1 MNNVE
6 LFEWKV
12 EPFGVSG
19 AMTRGWWSGHNGRE
33 DETTGWQ
40 EARRKIEQKPVIRT
54 AGGLVNKLLVMPDI
68 DLRLCIDCI
77 AIDTVSALI
86 LQQTK
91 MQARIWSLSR
101 DIIDWDIQEDAKA
114 ALQSHT
120 PTEYKLSISRFLQ

>member
-1 MNNVE
+1 MVARMRR
-6 LFEWKV
+6 LDDRK
-12 EPFGVSG
+12 
-19 AMTRGWWSGHNGRE
+19 RGGR
-33 DETTGWQ
+33 
-40 EARRKIEQKPVIRT
+40 REQKPVIRT

-114 ALQSHT
+114 ALQSHN
-120 PTEYKLSISRFLQ
+120 PTKYKLNTSWILQ